1 MDVTLSGMVIDVRL
15 LHPLKALFPID
26 VTLSGM
32 ITDTIFIL
40 FSRLRTSEALI
51 DLTPSVKIKRPF
63 SNSMMLVC
71 LDWMLTV

>member
-1 MDVTLSGMVIDVRL
+1 MVIDARA
-15 LHPLKALFPID
+15 LHSLKASFPMY

-32 ITDTIFIL
+32 ITDVIF
-40 FSRLRTSEALI
+40 FFFLRSPTSEALI

-63 SNSMMLVC
+63 RSTSNSMMLVC